1 MAKIKRFEKV
11 SAGLVNKKVP
21 LIAVVNEDNGRV
33 SKKLYV
39 KDVMGK
45 YIELVADTDYQTE
58 FIIDSIVNGDAL
70 ELEAYKQT
78 LRYIE
83 TGKEF
88 DKMRYSVNVTCNG
101 LNTNIQVGLPT
112 QRFGGNL
119 GNSFVDTKFV
129 EGMVALLFGVVL
141 RTAEENEDE

>member
-1 MAKIKRFEKV
+1 MAKIKKFEKV
-11 SAGLVNKKVP
+11 SAGLVDKKVP

-58 FIIDSIVNGDAL
+58 FIIDSILNGEAL
-70 ELEAYKQT
+70 ELEAYRQT

-83 TGKEF
+83 TGMEF

-101 LNTNIQVGLPT
+101 LNTNIRVGLPT

-129 EGMVALLFGVVL
+129 EGMLALLFGVVL
-141 RTAEENEDE
+141 RTAEENEDD

>member
-11 SAGLVNKKVP
+11 SAGLVEKKVP

-33 SKKLYV
+33 TKKLYV

-45 YIELVADTDYQTE
+45 NIELVADTDYQTE
-58 FIIDSIVNGDAL
+58 FIIDSIVNGEAL
-70 ELEAYKQT
+70 ELEAYRQT

-83 TGKEF
+83 TGNEF
-88 DKMRYSVNVTCNG
+88 DKMRYSVNVTCND
-101 LNTNIQVGLPT
+101 LNVNIQVGIPT

-129 EGMVALLFGVVL
+129 EGMLALLFGVVL

>member
-1 MAKIKRFEKV
+1 MAKIKKFEKV
-11 SAGLVNKKVP
+11 SAGLIAKKVE
-21 LIAVVNEDNGRV
+21 LNAVINEENGRV
-33 SKKLYV
+33 TKKLYV

-45 YIELVADTDYQTE
+45 NIELVADTDYQTD
-58 FIIDSIVNGDAL
+58 FIIESIVRGEKL
-70 ELEAYKQT
+70 YLEAYKQT

-83 TGKEF
+83 DGKEF

-101 LNTNIQVGLPT
+101 LNVNILVGIPT

-129 EGMVALLFGVVL
+129 EGMLALLFDVVL
-141 RTAEENEDE
+141 RTADENDSE

>member
-11 SAGLVNKKVP
+11 SAGLVEKKVE
-21 LIAVVNEDNGRV
+21 LNAMVNEENGRV
-33 SKKLYV
+33 TKKLFV

-45 YIELVADTDYQTE
+45 NIELVADTDYQTD
-58 FIIDSIVNGDAL
+58 FIIESIVRGEKL
-70 ELEAYKQT
+70 YLEAYKQT

-83 TGKEF
+83 DGKEF
-88 DKMRYSVNVTCNG
+88 DKMRYSVNVTCND
-101 LNTNIQVGLPT
+101 LCVNVQVGIPA

-129 EGMVALLFGVVL
+129 EGMLALLFGVVL
-141 RTAEENEDE
+141 RTAEENDAE

>member
-11 SAGLVNKKVP
+11 SAGLVDKKVP

-58 FIIDSIVNGDAL
+58 FIIDSIVNGKAL

-88 DKMRYSVNVTCNG
+88 DKMRYSVNVNCNG
-101 LNTNIQVGLPT
+101 LNSNIQVGLPT